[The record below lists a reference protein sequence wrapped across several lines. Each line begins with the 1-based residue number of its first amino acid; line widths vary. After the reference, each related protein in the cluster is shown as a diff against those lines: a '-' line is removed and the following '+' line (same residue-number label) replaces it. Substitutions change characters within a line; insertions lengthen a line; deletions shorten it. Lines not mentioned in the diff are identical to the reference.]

1 MTRDMTQ
8 GNITG
13 HMLSYAVPLVFGNL
27 FQQLYHTVDSVIVGQ
42 FNGKEALAAI
52 GSAGPV
58 MNILIFLIVGISMG
72 SSILMAEYFGAKDY
86 ESLRK
91 EMATSLTA
99 GFLLT
104 AVLTVASV
112 CGSGL
117 FVRLT
122 RTPAEIAPLAADY
135 LRIVSAGL
143 FFIFLYNI
151 LAAGLRAV
159 GDSKAPL
166 YVLIFT
172 TVVNVVLD
180 LLLVGVLGMGVCG
193 AAIATV
199 SAQAA
204 SALALLGC
212 LFFRARFLWVPLSE
226 MRIDRK
232 FLKKTIDYSSVSAL
246 QQTMLY
252 LGRLLVQ
259 SGVNSLGVD
268 AVAAFNAVSIADSYI
283 LTPGDSLASSMTTF
297 AAQNKGA
304 GTRDRIGK
312 GLKTMLCI
320 AELYVCLAAVIVF
333 TQSRWILGIFLKPQ
347 ETSALAFGLSYLL
360 PMSWGYI
367 LTGITNTFQGYFRG
381 IGNLKITLRATLL
394 QIPIRVAVTYL
405 LLGALGLQAV
415 AVGTIIGWICMAVFQ
430 YFCCRKW
437 GIHETGS

>member
-151 LAAGLRAV
+151 LAAG
-159 GDSKAPL
+159 APGSRRFQSSPL
-166 YVLIFT
+166 CADIYHCRQCSP
-172 TVVNVVLD
+172 
-180 LLLVGVLGMGVCG
+180 GS
-193 AAIATV
+193 AAGR
-199 SAQAA
+199 SP
-204 SALALLGC
+204 GH
-212 LFFRARFLWVPLSE
+212 
-226 MRIDRK
+226 
-232 FLKKTIDYSSVSAL
+232 
-246 QQTMLY
+246 
-252 LGRLLVQ
+252 GRLRRGHCHCVGPGGVR
-259 SGVNSLGVD
+259 SGPPGMSFFPGQVSLGSPVRD
-268 AVAAFNAVSIADSYI
+268 A
-283 LTPGDSLASSMTTF
+283 
-297 AAQNKGA
+297 
-304 GTRDRIGK
+304 DRSEISQK
-312 GLKTMLCI
+312 D
-320 AELYVCLAAVIVF
+320 
-333 TQSRWILGIFLKPQ
+333 
-347 ETSALAFGLSYLL
+347 
-360 PMSWGYI
+360 
-367 LTGITNTFQGYFRG
+367 
-381 IGNLKITLRATLL
+381 
-394 QIPIRVAVTYL
+394 
-405 LLGALGLQAV
+405 
-415 AVGTIIGWICMAVFQ
+415 
-430 YFCCRKW
+430 
-437 GIHETGS
+437 H

>member
-13 HMLSYAVPLVFGNL
+13 HMLAYAVPLVFGNL
-27 FQQLYHTVDSVIVGQ
+27 FQQLYHTVDSVVVGQ

-52 GSAGPV
+52 GAAGPV

-91 EMATSLTA
+91 EMATSLAA
-99 GFLLT
+99 GLLLT
-104 AVLTVASV
+104 AVLILVSV
-112 CGSGL
+112 SGSGL
-117 FVRLT
+117 FIRLT
-122 RTPAEIAPLAADY
+122 RTPTEIAPLAADY

-143 FFIFLYNI
+143 FFTFLYNI
-151 LAAGLRAV
+151 LSAGLRAV
-159 GDSKAPL
+159 GDSRAPL
-166 YVLIFT
+166 YVLILT
-172 TVVNVVLD
+172 TLVNVALD
-180 LLLVGVLGMGVCG
+180 LLLVGCCKMGVYG

-199 SAQAA
+199 TAQAV
-204 SALALLGC
+204 SALALLGY
-212 LFFRARFLWVPLSE
+212 LFFRARILWIPLSE
-226 MRIDRK
+226 LRISRE
-232 FLKKTIDYSSVSAL
+232 FLKKTIDFSSVSAL

-283 LTPGDSLASSMTTF
+283 LAPGDSLAASMTTF

-304 GTRDRIGK
+304 GTGERIEK
-312 GLKTMLCI
+312 GLKTMLCM
-320 AELYVCLAAVIVF
+320 AEIYVCLAAVIVF
-333 TQSRWILGIFLKPQ
+333 TKSRWILGIFLKPQ
-347 ETSALAFGLSYLL
+347 ETAALAFGLSYLL
-360 PMSWGYI
+360 PMSLGYV

-405 LLGALGLQAV
+405 LLNTIGLQAV
-415 AVGTIIGWICMAVFQ
+415 AVGTVIGWSCMAVFQ
-430 YFCCRKW
+430 YFCYRKW
-437 GIHETGS
+437 GIHKTVA